1 MATVNAATV
10 PSADDDA
17 LFLGLDFGTSGAR
30 ATVVGP
36 DGVILCETTA
46 KYPPIV
52 NGGKAGD
59 GIPEGGWAE
68 AWRGAL
74 WSLLDQLDETTVRSR
89 IAAVSIDGTSGT
101 VLIVDAASGEP
112 IYPPMLYNEK
122 RNDAM
127 DAVCAMAPTGHT
139 VRTPSS
145 ALCKLH
151 SWWLGNGGNDRER
164 QIVTS
169 RRLDR
174 VSTPR
179 IARRDGPQQRA
190 ETRVRPGLG
199 PTRGLPGM
207 DEVAAVRVHA
217 ALERARAGD

>member
-1 MATVNAATV
+1 MARRALVPPRPARRNNRPITHRGGVHRRNLGHRPHRRRRIRRTDLPPHALQRETERRHGRRVRHGAHGAHRADTVQRAVQAAQLV
-10 PSADDDA
+10 
-17 LFLGLDFGTSGAR
+17 
-30 ATVVGP
+30 
-36 DGVILCETTA
+36 
-46 KYPPIV
+46 
-52 NGGKAGD
+52 AGQ
-59 GIPEGGWAE
+59 
-68 AWRGAL
+68 R
-74 WSLLDQLDETTVRSR
+74 
-89 IAAVSIDGTSGT
+89 
-101 VLIVDAASGEP
+101 
-112 IYPPMLYNEK
+112 
-122 RNDAM
+122 
-127 DAVCAMAPTGHT
+127 
-139 VRTPSS
+139 
-145 ALCKLH
+145 
-151 SWWLGNGGNDRER
+151 GNDRER